1 MIMYRSALQNWHCL
15 FAFLP
20 SPTPRRVGTTFRL
33 RSRCL
38 QGNPRKAENFDKM
51 FTKVPLRL
59 TPVDDA
65 ILQMNARGDE
75 FDGFTFVNPFFS
87 DTEPDSVNVQL

>member
-1 MIMYRSALQNWHCL
+1 MCQ
-15 FAFLP
+15 
-20 SPTPRRVGTTFRL
+20 
-33 RSRCL
+33 

-75 FDGFTFVNPFFS
+75 FDGFTFVNPYFETVDDG
-87 DTEPDSVNVQL
+87 DTKL